1 MRRLASVAMLCAT
14 AVLAGCHGDGSA
26 VLPDDANTT
35 TTSSTTTT
43 TVGQRP
49 QSLVCPQGK
58 ALMSTPEGV
67 YQCGTPAVTPS
78 GSG

>member
-1 MRRLASVAMLCAT
+1 MRRFVSLGLLCGAV
-14 AVLAGCHGDGSA
+14 VLAGCSGDGSV
-26 VLPDDANTT
+26 VLPHSPKAT

-49 QSLVCPQGK
+49 Q
-58 ALMSTPEGV
+58 ALICASGQVLQSDANGV
-67 YQCGTPAVTPS
+67 FRC

>member
-1 MRRLASVAMLCAT
+1 MRRIASVALLFGVV
-14 AVLAGCHGDGSA
+14 VLAGCKGDGS
-26 VLPDDANTT
+26 VVMPDDLLAT

-49 QSLVCPQGK
+49 QALVCAPGK
-58 ALMSTPEGV
+58 TLMSDEDGV

>member
-1 MRRLASVAMLCAT
+1 MGLLFGVV
-14 AVLAGCHGDGSA
+14 VLAGCSGDGSV
-26 VLPDDANTT
+26 VLPDSVDAT

-49 QSLVCPQGK
+49 QALICTQGEILK
-58 ALMSTPEGV
+58 SDSDGV
-67 YQCGTPAVTPS
+67 YRCGLPP

>member
-1 MRRLASVAMLCAT
+1 MRRLASAALLLGAI
-14 AVLAGCHGDGSA
+14 VLAGCHGDGSV
-26 VLPDDANTT
+26 VLPHTNAT

-67 YQCGTPAVTPS
+67 YQCGTPAVTPT